1 MGNILIFIINTKI
14 INYFNSKKIINYIME
29 KNLPREDYIEFLI
42 KYLNKIDIDK
52 KNNVCRIL
60 LYRDINLKHTPNG
73 PYIAFSDLNN
83 DLIYDICSYIYNII
97 NINN

>member
-1 MGNILIFIINTKI
+1 
-14 INYFNSKKIINYIME
+14 ME
-29 KNLPREDYIEFLI
+29 KNLLREDYIEYLI

-73 PYIAFSDLNN
+73 PYMTFSDLSD
-83 DLIYDICSYIYNII
+83 DLIYVVCSYIYNSI